1 MRPLKV
7 PVSKN
12 MLDSHLKGKLF
23 RKVRRMVTL
32 IIVDGQVYPL
42 FLWTQLLNSF
52 HISCIQRVSEFQLVT
67 QLCFCICY
75 IVKWLPLSWLLIY
88 LQLQFPQGRGLT
100 SPQYTIAIRLS
111 PDPSLPSES
120 LSHQQS
126 ARTCGSSSEQL
137 SSELEL
143 VKWNEI
149 FFFKVDDPVCR
160 MFFS

>member
-12 MLDSHLKGKLF
+12 MLESHLKGKLF

-42 FLWTQLLNSF
+42 FLWRQLLNSF
-52 HISCIQRVSEFQLVT
+52 HISYIQRVSEFQLVT
-67 QLCFCICY
+67 ELCLL
-75 IVKWLPLSWLLIY
+75 KWLPLSWLLIY

-126 ARTCGSSSEQL
+126 ARTCGSSSEHL

>member
-1 MRPLKV
+1 MPSGDMRPLKV

-32 IIVDGQVYPL
+32 IIVDGQ
-42 FLWTQLLNSF
+42 
-52 HISCIQRVSEFQLVT
+52 
-67 QLCFCICY
+67 
-75 IVKWLPLSWLLIY
+75 
-88 LQLQFPQGRGLT
+88 FPQGRGLT

-126 ARTCGSSSEQL
+126 ARLLL
-137 SSELEL
+137 SGINCHGAGERGPSWILFSPS
-143 VKWNEI
+143 KA
-149 FFFKVDDPVCR
+149 DCR
-160 MFFS
+160 EYP